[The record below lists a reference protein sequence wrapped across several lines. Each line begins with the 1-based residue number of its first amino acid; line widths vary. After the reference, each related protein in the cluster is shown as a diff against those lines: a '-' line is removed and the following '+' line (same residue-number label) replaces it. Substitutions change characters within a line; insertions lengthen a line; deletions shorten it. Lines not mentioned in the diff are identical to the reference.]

1 MTDLITQLEARVAQ
15 LDAERAA
22 ILAAIAALQG
32 HAHPAPAPP
41 QARSAKSRQPSARAR
56 QDRPARPTGASP
68 VRDRI
73 LAALKAGAPTIG
85 AVSQQSGLSKGAV
98 SHQLRLM
105 VKAGQVRA
113 TGTTND
119 RRFEAV

>member
-1 MTDLITQLEARVAQ
+1 MTDLITQLAARVAQ
-15 LDAERAA
+15 LDTERAA
-22 ILAAIAALQG
+22 LLAAIAALQG
-32 HAHPAPAPP
+32 HARPAPSQPSAKP
-41 QARSAKSRQPSARAR
+41 AKSRQPAARAR

-73 LAALKAGAPTIG
+73 LAALKAGATTIG
-85 AVSQQSGLSKGAV
+85 AVSQKSGLSKGAV
-98 SHQLRLM
+98 SHHLRLL